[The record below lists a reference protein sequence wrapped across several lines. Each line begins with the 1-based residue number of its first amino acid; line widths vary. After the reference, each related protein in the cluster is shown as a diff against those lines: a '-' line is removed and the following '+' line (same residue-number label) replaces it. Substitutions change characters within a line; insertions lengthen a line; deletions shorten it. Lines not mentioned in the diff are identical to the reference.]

1 MYNIN
6 EKNIIDVSESKL
18 LANTPMMVIEQNGQ
32 IIAVPIMGSGGG
44 GGTDVSGVTAQQS
57 DVLNTV
63 KFVNSDG
70 QLLDGT
76 M

>member
-6 EKNIIDVSESKL
+6 ENNIIDVSESKL

-32 IIAVPIMGSGGG
+32 TIAVPIMSSG

-63 KFVNSDG
+63 KFVNSNG
-70 QLLDGT
+70 
-76 M
+76 